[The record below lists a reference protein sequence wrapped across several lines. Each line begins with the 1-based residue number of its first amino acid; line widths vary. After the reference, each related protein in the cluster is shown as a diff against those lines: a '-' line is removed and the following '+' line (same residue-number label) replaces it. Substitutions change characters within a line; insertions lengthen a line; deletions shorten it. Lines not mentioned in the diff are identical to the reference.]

1 MAYSRAR
8 EFVSDLTRVLG
19 SPTVAAVANY
29 APRNGKAVRQECGEK
44 DTRTRC
50 FVFAVAL
57 LSTAL
62 LARASS
68 GEAPHSQLRAKVV
81 WAAGD
86 RAYVVSEDSL
96 GLGEEDVLTILDHRR
111 EVAVGSVV
119 KTYEPGLVLVR
130 ITSGSLQR
138 VKKLEKLRILIS
150 RTSTPAPSRL
160 RLGYP
165 SRSRSNLLFG
175 CEDISIA
182 PPGAEPYLM
191 ERLNERSYQILR
203 QPRGSSSLW
212 PDTLAVQ
219 LFDESADEEIALERG
234 DLDVAIFWP
243 GELSAGVREP
253 STKKGFLRG
262 SRSRGVVCA
271 VFLKPRA
278 ETGDVLV
285 DRTALGS
292 LNLDLFRGDL
302 VDAPAADTARSGE
315 SSYAVPVEVNRG
327 CPGWRALERA
337 FNRTPRPLRSSD
349 AGGTIHVFYADLP
362 AGSPDS
368 LSLLEAAESRRA
380 WTGRADAG
388 GDAPVRVLFAIRC
401 PVLFDSAFRRY
412 VERVGPD
419 ALVDLMTCT
428 PRAKRP

>member
-1 MAYSRAR
+1 MSG
-8 EFVSDLTRVLG
+8 LTRIIG
-19 SPTVAAVANY
+19 SLTVAAMANH
-29 APRNGKAVRQECGEK
+29 AQQNGKAVRKECGEK
-44 DTRTRC
+44 DTRTRS

-57 LSTAL
+57 ASIAL
-62 LARASS
+62 LARAGN
-68 GEAPHSQLRAKVV
+68 GEAPHLQLRAKVI

-96 GLGEEDVLTILDHRR
+96 GLGEEDVLTFLDHRR

-119 KTYEPGLVLVR
+119 KIYEPGLVLVR
-130 ITSGSLQR
+130 MTSGSLQR
-138 VKKLEKLRILIS
+138 AKKLEKLRILAS
-150 RTSTPAPSRL
+150 RTSAPTPSRL

-175 CEDISIA
+175 CEDASIA
-182 PPGAEPYLM
+182 PPEAEPYLM
-191 ERLNERSYQILR
+191 ERLNEHSDQFLR

-219 LFDESADEEIALERG
+219 FFDESADEEIALERG

-243 GELSAGVREP
+243 GELSARAREP
-253 STKKGFLRG
+253 SSNKGFLRG

-271 VFLKPRA
+271 VILKPHA

-285 DRTALGS
+285 NRTALGS

-302 VDAPAADTARSGE
+302 VDAPGADTARSGE
-315 SSYAVPVEVNRG
+315 SSYAVPIEVNRG

-349 AGGTIHVFYADLP
+349 AGGTIHVFYVDLP

-368 LSLLEAAESRRA
+368 LSPLEAAESRRA

-388 GDAPVRVLFAIRC
+388 GDAPVSALFAIRC

-412 VERVGPD
+412 VERVGPE
-419 ALVDLMTCT
+419 ALVDLMRCT